1 MRFRDYLLKRLLLFI
16 PTLFGIVVLIFLLVQ
31 LLPGDPA
38 RLALGPDAPMSQIIS
53 LRHSLGLDKPIHV
66 QFIIFLDNFI
76 HGKMGLSLLTNRDV
90 YQDVTQFYPASLELS
105 IVAMSIAIII
115 GIPLGIISGI
125 KQNKLV
131 DHLSRIVSLFGVS
144 IPRFWLAIMLVLAF
158 SFYMRIL
165 PISGRIASGIS
176 PPTHITG
183 LYLIDSLITLNMP
196 AFISSFKHIILPAVS
211 LSVSPLAQIVR
222 LLRAGII
229 EHKRSPSV
237 MMMKSNGMPEDLINR
252 KYLFKLSFIPV
263 LSIIG
268 LLFASVI
275 AMSFVVET
283 VFSWPGIGRYGA
295 NAVLYADFNAIVG
308 VTILVGITFIIVNFI
323 VDMFYGYFDPRI
335 RYG

>member
-1 MRFRDYLLKRLLLFI
+1 MRFRNYLLRRLLLFI
-16 PTLFGIVVLIFLLVQ
+16 PTLFGIVVLVFLLVRI
-31 LLPGDPA
+31 LPGDPA

-53 LRHSLGLDKPIHV
+53 LRHSLGLDKPIHI
-66 QFIIFLDNFI
+66 QFLIFLDNFI

-105 IVAMSIAIII
+105 IVSMSIAIII
-115 GIPLGIISGI
+115 GIPLGIVSGI
-125 KQNKLV
+125 KQNKWV
-131 DHLSRIVSLFGVS
+131 DHLSRMVSLFGVS
-144 IPRFWLAIMLVLAF
+144 IPRFWLSIMLVLTF
-158 SFYMRIL
+158 SFYMRIM
-165 PISGRIASGIS
+165 PISGRIGSGIS
-176 PPTHITG
+176 PPTHMTG
-183 LYLIDSLITLNMP
+183 LYLIDSLITLNIP
-196 AFISSFKHIILPAVS
+196 AFVSSLKHIMLPAIS

-237 MMMKSNGMPEDLINR
+237 MMMKANGMPEDLINR

-275 AMSFVVET
+275 AMSFAVET

-308 VTILVGITFIIVNFI
+308 VTILAGITFIIVNFI
-323 VDMFYGYFDPRI
+323 VDMLYGYFDPRI
-335 RYG
+335 KYG

>member
-1 MRFRDYLLKRLLLFI
+1 MKFREYVLRRLLLFI
-16 PTLFGIVVLIFLLVQ
+16 PTLFGVVVLIFLLVRM
-31 LLPGDPA
+31 LPGDPV
-38 RLALGPDAPMSQIIS
+38 RLALGPDAPMSQIIA
-53 LRHSLGLDKPIHV
+53 LRHSFGLDKPIHI
-66 QFIIFLDNFI
+66 QFLIFLNNLI

-90 YQDVTQFYPASLELS
+90 YQDVAQFYPASLELS
-105 IVAMSIAIII
+105 LVSMFIAIII
-115 GIPLGIISGI
+115 GIPLGIVSGI
-125 KQNKLV
+125 KQNKWV
-131 DHLSRIVSLFGVS
+131 DHLSRMVSLFGVS
-144 IPRFWLAIMLVLAF
+144 IPRFWLAIILVLTF
-158 SFYMRIL
+158 SFYMRIM
-165 PISGRIASGIS
+165 PISGRIGSGIS

-183 LYLIDSLITLNMP
+183 LYLIDSFITLNIT
-196 AFISSFKHIILPAVS
+196 AFVSSLKHIILPAIS

-229 EHKRSPSV
+229 EHKRAPHV
-237 MMMKSNGMPEDLINR
+237 MMMRANGMPEDLINR

-283 VFSWPGIGRYGA
+283 VFSWPGIGRYGT
-295 NAVLYADFNAIVG
+295 NAVLYVDFNAIVG
-308 VTILVGITFIIVNFI
+308 VTIVTGITFIIANFT